1 MAKQLDIFKCELCG
15 NVVELLHVGAGELV
29 CCGQP
34 MTLMEEQNADS
45 ATEKHVP
52 VIEKK
57 DGGLLVKVGSIPHP
71 MIEKHYIEWIQLIID
86 GKNCRQFLKP
96 GDAPEAFFAEVGE
109 DVSAREYRNI
119 HGLRRAEA
127 AASVRG
133 RSR

>member
-15 NVVELLHVGAGELV
+15 NVVELLHVGGGQLV

-86 GKNCRQFLKP
+86 GKNCRQFQTGRCP
-96 GDAPEAFFAEVGE
+96 GGV
-109 DVSAREYRNI
+109 
-119 HGLRRAEA
+119 LRR
-127 AASVRG
+127 G
-133 RSR
+133 RRRRIGQGILQYPRTLEELKQRHQ